1 LQVQYFIEASGGS
14 VQTTIEDLLDVLAA
28 WVDRARLSQS

>member
-14 VQTTIEDLLDVLAA
+14 VQTTIEGLLREIGSWLNHAA
-28 WVDRARLSQS
+28 EAQP